1 MTSPAPG
8 PQPEVTRPGSGG
20 AGILIVEDE
29 PELVRALRINLRA
42 RQYDVRCASTGRE
55 ALTVAA
61 DHPPDAIILDLGLPD
76 IDGTEVI
83 VELRRW
89 YHAPIIVL
97 SGRTSPGDK
106 IGALDVGA
114 DDYVTK
120 PFAMAELLARLRA
133 VLRRDDGEGGGTGP
147 GRVRQATIGRWLVD
161 LAAHQVRRADTDDA
175 RDTLRLTPTEWRILE
190 ILLRRPGQLVG
201 SAQLLTM
208 VWGPG
213 FGQRTNYLRFHM
225 ARLRRKLEDNP
236 ARPRHL
242 LTEPGMGYRYQPLG
256 GLHQE
261 RVQLAAL
268 GGSGSAERLGC
279 RDSRIWY
286 PVTNTVKMTTPET
299 ASAAAPAAALPADQA
314 AAHRAA
320 ASKAADAVTHT
331 PDLTPSTGRTGRTAA
346 GPAEMSAVITAS
358 SAWVLDASA

>member
-1 MTSPAPG
+1 MESTTPAPR
-8 PQPEVTRPGSGG
+8 PDPSRPGPGG

-42 RQYDVRCASTGRE
+42 RQYDVRTAGTGRE
-55 ALTVAA
+55 ALAVAA
-61 DHPPDAIILDLGLPD
+61 SHPPDAIILDLGLPD

-83 VELRRW
+83 VELRQW

-133 VLRRDDGEGGGTGP
+133 VLRRDDAEGGTGQ
-147 GRVRQATIGRWLVD
+147 GGVRQAAIGRWLVD
-161 LAAHQVRRADTDDA
+161 LAAHQVRRAGTDDA

-190 ILLRRPGQLVG
+190 VLLQRPGQLVG
-201 SAQLLTM
+201 SAQLLTA

-242 LTEPGMGYRYQPLG
+242 LTEPGMGYRYQP
-256 GLHQE
+256 
-261 RVQLAAL
+261 
-268 GGSGSAERLGC
+268 
-279 RDSRIWY
+279 
-286 PVTNTVKMTTPET
+286 
-299 ASAAAPAAALPADQA
+299 
-314 AAHRAA
+314 
-320 ASKAADAVTHT
+320 
-331 PDLTPSTGRTGRTAA
+331 
-346 GPAEMSAVITAS
+346 
-358 SAWVLDASA
+358 

>member
-1 MTSPAPG
+1 MESTTPAPR
-8 PQPEVTRPGSGG
+8 PDPSRPGAGG

-42 RQYDVRCASTGRE
+42 RQYDVRTAGTGRE
-55 ALTVAA
+55 ALAVAA
-61 DHPPDAIILDLGLPD
+61 SHPPDAIILDLGLPD

-83 VELRRW
+83 VALREW

-133 VLRRDDGEGGGTGP
+133 VLRRDDGDGDSGP
-147 GRVRQATIGRWLVD
+147 GQVRQATIGRWLVD
-161 LAAHQVRRADTDDA
+161 MAAHQVRRAASDDA

-190 ILLRRPGQLVG
+190 VLLRRPGQLVG
-201 SAQLLTM
+201 SAQLLTA

-213 FGQRTNYLRFHM
+213 SGQRTSYPRFHM

-242 LTEPGMGYRYQPLG
+242 LTEPGMGYRYQP
-256 GLHQE
+256 
-261 RVQLAAL
+261 
-268 GGSGSAERLGC
+268 
-279 RDSRIWY
+279 
-286 PVTNTVKMTTPET
+286 
-299 ASAAAPAAALPADQA
+299 
-314 AAHRAA
+314 
-320 ASKAADAVTHT
+320 
-331 PDLTPSTGRTGRTAA
+331 
-346 GPAEMSAVITAS
+346 
-358 SAWVLDASA
+358 

>member
-1 MTSPAPG
+1 MRVAPAG
-8 PQPEVTRPGSGG
+8 AHG
-20 AGILIVEDE
+20 AGTRGADILIVEDE

-42 RQYDVRCASTGRE
+42 RQYHVLTAGTGRE
-55 ALTVAA
+55 ALAIAA
-61 DHPPDAIILDLGLPD
+61 SHPPDAIILDLGLPD

-83 VELRRW
+83 VALREW

-133 VLRRDDGEGGGTGP
+133 VLRRDDGESGP
-147 GRVRQATIGRWLVD
+147 GQARQATIGRWLVD
-161 LAAHQVRRADTDDA
+161 VAAHQVRSAASDDA
-175 RDTLRLTPTEWRILE
+175 RDTLRLTPTEWRLLE
-190 ILLRRPGQLVG
+190 VLLRRPGQLVG
-201 SAQLLTM
+201 SAQLLTA

-242 LTEPGMGYRYQPLG
+242 LTEPGMGYRYQP
-256 GLHQE
+256 
-261 RVQLAAL
+261 
-268 GGSGSAERLGC
+268 
-279 RDSRIWY
+279 
-286 PVTNTVKMTTPET
+286 
-299 ASAAAPAAALPADQA
+299 
-314 AAHRAA
+314 
-320 ASKAADAVTHT
+320 
-331 PDLTPSTGRTGRTAA
+331 
-346 GPAEMSAVITAS
+346 
-358 SAWVLDASA
+358 